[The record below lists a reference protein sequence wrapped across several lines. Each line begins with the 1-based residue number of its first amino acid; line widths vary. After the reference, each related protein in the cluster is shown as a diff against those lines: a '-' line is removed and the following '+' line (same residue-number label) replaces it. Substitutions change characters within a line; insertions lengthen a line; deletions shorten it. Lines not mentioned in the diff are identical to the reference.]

1 MLSAHIVLK
10 FESNELARTALDAIT
25 PDNEPLPE
33 GLQIE
38 CSVDKREMRISVI
51 SNRTIDGLR
60 ATIEDI
66 MSAVDLAV
74 RAVECAEL

>member
-1 MLSAHIVLK
+1 
-10 FESNELARTALDAIT
+10 
-25 PDNEPLPE
+25 
-33 GLQIE
+33 
-38 CSVDKREMRISVI
+38 MRISVI